1 MGTKAP
7 RHSSRLFILTVALL
21 TTLFVSTF
29 IGRYPVSLSSLY
41 SPDLGTEIMTKIRLP
56 RVLTAALLGMA
67 LSASGAALQ
76 SAFRNPLVGPGI
88 LGVTQGAAF
97 GAAFS
102 ILFLSNYPLVIE
114 ISSTLFALL
123 ALVMAYSMSR
133 AVRYGENTLKLI
145 LGGMVVSALFSGGIG
160 VMKSMADPLKQLPE
174 LTFWMLGGLSGTVW
188 RDFYF
193 AFPLA
198 ICGILVL
205 FLMRWR
211 LNLLTLD
218 DEVALSLG
226 VDPGRLRAVTVL
238 AAVVSIAVVTSV
250 SGSIGW
256 MGLIVPH
263 IVRKL
268 FGIDN
273 RRVITAS
280 ALMGALL
287 MVVFD
292 DIARTL
298 TPGEIPL
305 GVAVSIL
312 GAPLFLFL
320 LSRREVVTSG

>member
-1 MGTKAP
+1 MK
-7 RHSSRLFILTVALL
+7 V
-21 TTLFVSTF
+21 
-29 IGRYPVSLSSLY
+29 
-41 SPDLGTEIMTKIRLP
+41 RLP
-56 RVLTAALLGMA
+56 RIMMAALLGMA
-67 LSASGAALQ
+67 LSTSGAALQ

-102 ILFLSNYPLVIE
+102 ILFLSNYPLVVE
-114 ISSTLFALL
+114 VSATLFALL
-123 ALVMAYSMSR
+123 ALIMAYSMSR
-133 AVRYGENTLKLI
+133 AVRYGESTLKLI

-193 AFPLA
+193 ALPPA
-198 ICGILVL
+198 MSGIIIL

-218 DEVALSLG
+218 NEVALSLG
-226 VDPGRLRAVTVL
+226 VDPGRLRALTVL

-250 SGSIGW
+250 SGPIGW

-280 ALMGALL
+280 ALMGASL
-287 MVVFD
+287 MVVFPCEFSIQRLPGHPEGGLYRSSRGEGNRPAWAERFRED
-292 DIARTL
+292 HTL
-298 TPGEIPL
+298 Q
-305 GVAVSIL
+305 GVAEPNHPSK
-312 GAPLFLFL
+312 
-320 LSRREVVTSG
+320 RRYIPQ